1 MADIATLVLKS
12 DYYTKIAEIE
22 NKYVSNS
29 GFSTK
34 LAQANVI
41 TKRNLMQRLLSLKM
55 NWKS

>member
-1 MADIATLVLKS
+1 MPDIATLVKKS
-12 DYYTKIAEIE
+12 DYYTKIAKIE

-55 NWKS
+55 N